1 MTIITNIDAVT
12 FEINGIRYQKN
23 FISLVSGNNLR
34 IVDVYDVRLE
44 LSSFLNY
51 SEYEVNGITFGNV
64 ADLQEALLPVLFT
77 RESLN
82 GVIING
88 NIIDVE
94 LVGDTLTFE
103 LSDGSFI
110 NIVLPYVRTVTGTAV
125 NDSDPRNVII
135 DKYENST
142 TVFPLD
148 LTTATIT
155 EDLINVAVTAINSNA
170 PFSFNLGEQ
179 PVFFFD
185 VVSTT
190 DVERFYFRE
199 TTGVTPVTSVTSN
212 TIISD
217 GSVRY
222 PINDYSID
230 LGDIG
235 DSTVED
241 AFNNDPSE
249 PFTISGQ
256 TFITATQSSVD
267 QVWYWN
273 GGDGNF
279 GNSATPAVSSDF
291 ILLKDGTAIGQSFL
305 ISGNNLSDVQSASD
319 SRDNLDVYSKS
330 EVYTQNQ
337 VEAELDKKA
346 NLTGDTFTG
355 DITISKLNPRFTLDR
370 ASGDLSLIRY
380 YDNGIQT
387 GGIGYNY
394 TNNKFIFKDASAN
407 DIFTL
412 DRNGDLPSGDI
423 LNLHN
428 NKWFTIRN
436 GGNIGSGRQYLFMDI
451 DTWSAN
457 NSGADVD
464 NANNFHYY
472 DTGDS
477 RVEFETDG
485 EMAFYIEGGVS
496 QDAWYGLQEN
506 GTHHWSFGSKAS
518 QNGDLFFTTG
528 FGIGSDNKVTF
539 TKTGKIGQG
548 VDDPMALFHSRVDQ
562 ITDLHQPV
570 PAHRDWL
577 LESNNDGVLQIAA
590 NNAGTVGTAIILT
603 NQQSASDGRH
613 WVIENTGILED
624 NNFVIGYKNTSSS
637 GENILGTLTP
647 FLTIKTNGETRIG
660 TEGQSNQ
667 VVLIGDTGEDFIIQ
681 KNLDGT
687 ATIEN
692 SNNETIII
700 NGNISL
706 QNYSITSIDNITV
719 QGILKLPVY
728 SVATLPSPQTG
739 MKCFVNDATGTT
751 FYSVVSGGGT
761 DFVPVFHD
769 GTNWR
774 IG

>member
-1 MTIITNIDAVT
+1 M
-12 FEINGIRYQKN
+12 
-23 FISLVSGNNLR
+23 
-34 IVDVYDVRLE
+34 
-44 LSSFLNY
+44 
-51 SEYEVNGITFGNV
+51 
-64 ADLQEALLPVLFT
+64 
-77 RESLN
+77 
-82 GVIING
+82 
-88 NIIDVE
+88 
-94 LVGDTLTFE
+94 
-103 LSDGSFI
+103 
-110 NIVLPYVRTVTGTAV
+110 
-125 NDSDPRNVII
+125 
-135 DKYENST
+135 
-142 TVFPLD
+142 
-148 LTTATIT
+148 
-155 EDLINVAVTAINSNA
+155 
-170 PFSFNLGEQ
+170 
-179 PVFFFD
+179 
-185 VVSTT
+185 
-190 DVERFYFRE
+190 
-199 TTGVTPVTSVTSN
+199 
-212 TIISD
+212 
-217 GSVRY
+217 
-222 PINDYSID
+222 
-230 LGDIG
+230 
-235 DSTVED
+235 
-241 AFNNDPSE
+241 
-249 PFTISGQ
+249 
-256 TFITATQSSVD
+256 
-267 QVWYWN
+267 
-273 GGDGNF
+273 
-279 GNSATPAVSSDF
+279 
-291 ILLKDGTAIGQSFL
+291 
-305 ISGNNLSDVQSASD
+305 
-319 SRDNLDVYSKS
+319 
-330 EVYTQNQ
+330 
-337 VEAELDKKA
+337 
-346 NLTGDTFTG
+346 
-355 DITISKLNPRFTLDR
+355 
-370 ASGDLSLIRY
+370 
-380 YDNGIQT
+380 
-387 GGIGYNY
+387 
-394 TNNKFIFKDASAN
+394 
-407 DIFTL
+407 
-412 DRNGDLPSGDI
+412 
-423 LNLHN
+423 
-428 NKWFTIRN
+428 
-436 GGNIGSGRQYLFMDI
+436 
-451 DTWSAN
+451 
-457 NSGADVD
+457 
-464 NANNFHYY
+464 
-472 DTGDS
+472 
-477 RVEFETDG
+477 
-485 EMAFYIEGGVS
+485 
-496 QDAWYGLQEN
+496 
-506 GTHHWSFGSKAS
+506 
-518 QNGDLFFTTG
+518 FFTTG